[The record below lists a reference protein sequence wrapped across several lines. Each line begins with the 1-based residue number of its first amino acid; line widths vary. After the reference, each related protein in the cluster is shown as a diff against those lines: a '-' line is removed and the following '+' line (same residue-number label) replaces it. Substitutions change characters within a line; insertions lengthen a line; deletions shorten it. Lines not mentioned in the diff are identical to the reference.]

1 MLNKQQEKVLKFLLS
16 LPRDI
21 DNTVSV
27 SNSMCTIPSSIS
39 ETEFITILNSLE
51 QNGFLELKWINKNHE
66 NLNNYVT
73 ITILNENYFIEKS
86 ANKRKNLKDNIKWII
101 TLIISILSLVWNICN
116 TIMYSYLKDYL
127 LNK

>member
-27 SNSMCTIPSSIS
+27 SNSMCTIPSNIS

-51 QNGFLELKWINKNHE
+51 QNGFLKLKWINKNHD

-73 ITILNENYFIEKS
+73 ITILNENYFKEKS
-86 ANKRKNLKDNIKWII
+86 ANNIKNLKDNIKWLIP
-101 TLIISILSLVWNICN
+101 LIISILSLIWNICN
-116 TIMYSYLKDYL
+116 TIMYSYLKDFL